1 MQKIYLGPTDK
12 PAEVTALTG
21 NDLPKPIITKGPELI
36 LMFATDEL
44 ITDTGFN
51 LYFEAGKLS
60 GGLWIPSILRIIIKI
75 VFVNN
80 YDKDKVLHNFST
92 EPMNM
97 TSTTSKP
104 STASSSSTAPTT
116 TPQGET

>member
-1 MQKIYLGPTDK
+1 MINVNFYRYDFLYFWEVIDHTKEIQKIYLGPTDK

-60 GGLWIPSILRIIIKI
+60 QRFMDTFYFEDILKS
-75 VFVNN
+75 
-80 YDKDKVLHNFST
+80 VLC
-92 EPMNM
+92 
-97 TSTTSKP
+97 
-104 STASSSSTAPTT
+104 ASLY
-116 TPQGET
+116 GF